1 MILKLL
7 LIRIIRPSICVKYY
21 QFSTMGNRV
30 SSTRSREDKQKVQ
43 AFKAMSNDY
52 IKKEIEAI
60 DEFKNEIAFTNIN
73 TTNKNKLAIVRH
85 STKILLDIMKKQLQ
99 RDDKALVKSDII
111 AIIISLKPD
120 LALEVDNLD
129 NFTVKQLNTMLR
141 TILYDI
147 NRIKKEFNINIKAI
161 DDVLKPQPQLEYS
174 FPTVQSKPEQ
184 KQLTYNVPKSL
195 SPERMMLM

>member
-1 MILKLL
+1 
-7 LIRIIRPSICVKYY
+7 
-21 QFSTMGNRV
+21 MGNSA
-30 SSTRSREDKQKVQ
+30 SSNQSRQDKQKVQ
-43 AFKAMSNDY
+43 VIKAMSNGY

-60 DEFKNEIAFTNIN
+60 DEFKNILAFSNIN
-73 TTNKNKLAIVRH
+73 STNKNKLDILRH
-85 STKILLDIMKKQLQ
+85 STTRLLDIMKKQLE
-99 RDDKALVKSDII
+99 RDDKALVKADII

-120 LALEVDNLD
+120 LALDINNLD

-161 DDVLKPQPQLEYS
+161 DDVLKPQSQPQLEYS
-174 FPTVQSKPEQ
+174 FPTVQSKPEK